1 MKEILDSNTRQVQPI
16 DFSFLSGADKDIVA
30 GIEKLL
36 RTMYGWNEE
45 PKQPIVLTGLIY
57 NTTTKKISSGLLMYN
72 GTIYDVDTKTL
83 QTSILIGTDISEAGS
98 TISTITGN
106 SILANI
112 LDSVKIRLIQEVVS
126 PSPVLDKDLSLT
138 INCHV
143 NNKAI
148 LTQMA
153 LTNDDSAFS
162 YNSLNRVGLMA
173 TNDAL
178 YALTQR
184 VTTLENTYT
193 LLHNASINQ

>member
-1 MKEILDSNTRQVQPI
+1 MSMQK
-16 DFSFLSGADKDIVA
+16 
-30 GIEKLL
+30 
-36 RTMYGWNEE
+36 
-45 PKQPIVLTGLIY
+45 
-57 NTTTKKISSGLLMYN
+57 
-72 GTIYDVDTKTL
+72 
-83 QTSILIGTDISEAGS
+83 
-98 TISTITGN
+98 
-106 SILANI
+106 
-112 LDSVKIRLIQEVVS
+112 RLIQEVVS

-193 LLHNASINQ
+193 LLHNASINQWEI